1 MARQITVGIDIGTSQ
16 VKVII
21 AEAVFEQGHFSPK
34 IIGAGSADSKGLE
47 RGYIVSVA
55 EAAESVRLAVSR
67 AEKAAGVKAR
77 RAYVSFD
84 GIGLGSVKSEGSVA
98 ITRADLE
105 ITERDLSAALEA
117 AEHAIPA
124 ASILNRR
131 VINTV
136 PVEYKIDGKPV
147 WGEALGLKAQKL
159 EVKALFITCLEHHL
173 GELVK
178 TVEAAG
184 LEVVDVIAAPI
195 AASFVTV
202 SKKERRVGCLLSDL
216 GAETLSIVVF
226 ENSSPVSLE
235 VFPIGGSDITNDIAL
250 GLKLPLEDAESV
262 KEGGLARSPYSKK
275 KLEEVVS
282 ARLGDCFELIENHLK
297 KIGRDRLLPAGIILT
312 GGGASLAGIRGYAEE
327 FLELPARIAEI
338 HFGTSEKN
346 RMRET
351 IWATACGLS
360 LAGFNSGEK
369 NGWSSA
375 GRSTLLPG
383 SGRSAMQKISR
394 LISQILP

>member
-16 VKVII
+16 TKVII
-21 AEAVFEQGHFSPK
+21 AEAIFEQGHFSPR

-77 RAYVSFD
+77 RAYVSFG
-84 GIGLGSVKSEGSVA
+84 GIGLGSAKASGSVA

-105 ITERDLSAALEA
+105 ITERDLSAVLEA
-117 AEHAIPA
+117 AERSLPSTA
-124 ASILNRR
+124 ILNKRI
-131 VINTV
+131 INTI
-136 PVEYKIDGKPV
+136 PVEYKIDSLAV

-159 EVKALFITCLEHHL
+159 EVKALFITCFEHHL
-173 GELVK
+173 SQLIK
-178 TVEAAG
+178 TIEVAG
-184 LEVVDVIAAPI
+184 LEVVDVIAAPV

-202 SKKERRVGCLLSDL
+202 SKKDRRVGCLLADL
-216 GAETLSIVVF
+216 GAETLSVATF
-226 ENSSPVSLE
+226 ENSNPVSLE

-250 GLKLPLEDAESV
+250 GLKLPLEDAENV
-262 KEGGLARSPYSKK
+262 KEGGLARSTYSKK
-275 KLEEVVS
+275 KLEEIIL

-297 KIGRDRLLPAGIILT
+297 VIGRDRLLPAGIILT
-312 GGGASLAGIRGYAEE
+312 GGGASLAGTKNFAEE

-346 RMRET
+346 RMRES

-369 NGWSSA
+369 NSWNSGGQNSI
-375 GRSTLLPG
+375 LPG
-383 SGRSAMQKISR
+383 GKGLMQKISR